1 MTALAGAPS
10 AKVIHWKTINWKTV
24 EGQVR
29 RLQLRIAKAI
39 ELGRYA
45 KAKALQWLLT
55 HSFFAK
61 FLAIKRVT
69 QNVGKRTPGVDGVI
83 WKKIE

>member
-10 AKVIHWKTINWKTV
+10 TIIKHWKAIDWQIV
-24 EGQVR
+24 ENEVR

-39 ELGRYA
+39 QIGRHA

-55 HSFFAK
+55 HSFYAK
-61 FLAIKRVT
+61 NEKESIAGL
-69 QNVGKRTPGVDGVI
+69 
-83 WKKIE
+83 